1 MSRLP
6 PGNPLVPEGAWTA
19 IGHPTP
25 DDYPGSGVPTSPE
38 SPPNHSTLTQS
49 SRAEPPSSGELS
61 LTGAM
66 QDKLWLVID
75 QVHAGAPS
83 RRAPASSCPRS
94 RRPPVSPKTISLPTC
109 CWGSPFPPI
118 ALEIPAPPLGS
129 P

>member
-6 PGNPLVPEGAWTA
+6 PGNPLAPEWAWTA
-19 IGHPTP
+19 IGHPIP

-38 SPPNHSTLTQS
+38 SPPNHETLTQS

-61 LTGAM
+61 LPGAM

-83 RRAPASSCPRS
+83 RRAPASSC
-94 RRPPVSPKTISLPTC
+94 
-109 CWGSPFPPI
+109 SPF
-118 ALEIPAPPLGS
+118 APTARFPEDS
-129 P
+129 